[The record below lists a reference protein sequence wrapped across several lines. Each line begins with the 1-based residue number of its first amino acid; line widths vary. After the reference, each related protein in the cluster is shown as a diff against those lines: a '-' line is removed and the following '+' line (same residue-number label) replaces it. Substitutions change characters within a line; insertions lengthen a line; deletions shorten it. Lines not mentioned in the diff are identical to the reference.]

1 MTQDTGVCPQTPQ
14 RTGELYEAV
23 RFQNQPALF
32 TSLRVKTAG
41 IAEGLHRYEVRHEDG
56 EPCQIARTIL
66 VDHYGTLL
74 TSDPVQLPA
83 DGYLTISPEDLVFSS
98 GTRVTPEDF
107 LRRNPPTGRD
117 VMELFAA
124 KSEEAPLLFSWG
136 DGRDET
142 YGCIGHMRGYFERN
156 ILHHTWWPHY
166 WDDQCNN
173 AAFKADITR
182 VVDWL
187 KVGFAPLKNLEIM
200 DAFCARRPQAA
211 IPKEDRAYGFRIET
225 SRYRYMLR
233 CTPVRGTYQV
243 YLYCYCKAVMPQ

>member
-1 MTQDTGVCPQTPQ
+1 MLQIAGAGSRFLQ
-14 RTGELYEAV
+14 RSEDFYEEV
-23 RFQNQPALF
+23 LFQSSPALF
-32 TSLRVKTAG
+32 TSLRVKADG
-41 IAEGLHRYEVRHEDG
+41 IPEGLHRYEVRHEDG
-56 EPCQIARTIL
+56 DPCQVARSVL

-83 DGYLTISPEDLVFSS
+83 DGYLTISPEDLVFAS
-98 GTRVTPEDF
+98 GVRVTPEDF

-117 VMELFAA
+117 VMELFTA
-124 KSEEAPLLFSWG
+124 KSEEAPLFFSWG
-136 DGRDET
+136 DDRDET

-173 AAFKADITR
+173 AAFKADLTR

-187 KVGFAPLKNLEIM
+187 KVGFAPLKNLESM
-200 DAFCARRPQAA
+200 DAFCAQRPLAA

-225 SRYRYMLR
+225 SGYRYMLR
-233 CTPVRGTYQV
+233 CTPVWGTYQV
-243 YLYCYCKAVMPQ
+243 YLYCYCKEVMAR